1 MSIFK
6 ALDNITKYVKI
17 YRELDPNDGNG
28 MMECLQ
34 QISATLFYL
43 EKERAEYHDKFQKRI
58 SELVLSGESVSRAEN
73 TAHSEIPE
81 MYLLRRVMDAA
92 YVVCESIRS
101 QTSWIKTGLRN
112 G

>member
-17 YRELDPNDGNG
+17 YRELKPDDGNG